1 MAKVIPVT
9 HPNSFFFK
17 IYPKIAAPSPIPT
30 LMIKNYLKIAWRNL
44 LRNKSFSL
52 INILGLSIGITTCLL
67 IFLYVQYE
75 LGYDRYHTKKD
86 RIVRISA
93 SFKTPDSDVPLAKS
107 PILLAEE
114 LRRDYPEI
122 ESAVRLQ
129 DYNPIVKWGS
139 KLFDEDDF
147 YSTDSTIF
155 SIFDFEFKEGSPQT
169 CLQAPNSIVL
179 TERMVK
185 KYFGN
190 QKAMGKGMVINNQ
203 NVTVTAVIVD
213 PPANSD
219 IKISALLAA
228 DFSKITDWLTQDPDV
243 FTFALFKNKP
253 DLKNFGDKLARLSS
267 QKIQPELDKMDA
279 KNYHVYFNLMPL
291 AEVHYFKGLL
301 DDTPKGNKQVSYI
314 FSLLAVF
321 ILILAILNYI
331 NLSTARAT
339 ERAKEVGIR
348 KVNGARPVQLIRQFL
363 FESFVLLS
371 IAWTIAIVLVL
382 LVMPLFNK
390 ILDTAITFSWWHL
403 GVMVII
409 FLVSILLTGLY
420 PAFVLSGFKPVEIL
434 KGKWRH
440 SSSGVFFRKSLTVVQ
455 FVITGCLV
463 TGAIVIYS
471 QMKYISD
478 KDLGFSMQKIITI
491 GLDED
496 SVSQWAVPSFRH
508 DVESIVGEGYVSA
521 GSGIM
526 GEGMAMSTTFAETE
540 SGGKRELMSIY
551 QFVDKE
557 FIPLLNIKIK
567 EGRNIT
573 DSFRTDQNN
582 AFIVNEAFVDKMG
595 WKNALGKSMDGF
607 NRKGKVVGVIKNYFF
622 KSLHN
627 AVEPIVIL
635 YNTRTVALVTV
646 KTETKNISRIAEI
659 WKAHFPSQ
667 PFQYDF
673 LDEALAGQYKKDKT
687 TQTLFTYFTFF
698 AIFISAMGLY
708 GLVSLMAVQ
717 RRKEISVRKVLG
729 ASLTQLISLLS
740 KDFLNLILIASL
752 LAIPISWYTMN
763 KWLQDYAYHISL
775 SWWMFTIPVVLIIF
789 VALLVVAQQLF
800 KAALENP
807 VNSLRSE

>member
-1 MAKVIPVT
+1 
-9 HPNSFFFK
+9 
-17 IYPKIAAPSPIPT
+17 
-30 LMIKNYLKIAWRNL
+30 MIKNYLKIAWRNL

-86 RIVRISA
+86 RILRISA

-122 ESAVRLQ
+122 ESAFRLQ
-129 DYNPIVKWGS
+129 DYHPIVKSGGD
-139 KLFDEDDF
+139 LFDEDDF

-155 SIFDFEFKEGSPQT
+155 SIFDFKFKEGSPQT

-185 KYFGN
+185 KYFGK
-190 QKAMGKGMVINNQ
+190 QRAVGKVMVINNK
-203 NVTVTAVIVD
+203 NLTVTAVIAD
-213 PPANSD
+213 PPSNSD
-219 IKISALLAA
+219 IKINALLAGN
-228 DFSKITDWLTQDPDV
+228 FSVTDWLTKDPDV
-243 FTFALFKNKP
+243 FTFALFKGKP
-253 DLKNFGDKLARLSS
+253 DLKNFSDKLAKLSA

-279 KNYHVYFNLMPL
+279 KQYHVYFKLEPL
-291 AEVHYFKGLL
+291 AEVHYSKGLL

-321 ILILAILNYI
+321 ILVIAILNYI

-348 KVNGARPVQLIRQFL
+348 KVNGARPGQLIRQFL
-363 FESFVLLS
+363 FESFILLS
-371 IAWTIAIVLVL
+371 IAWAIAIILVL

-390 ILDTAITFSWWHL
+390 ILDTVITFSWWHA

-409 FLVSILLTGLY
+409 FFLSIFLTGLY

-463 TGAIVIYS
+463 TGAMVIYS
-471 QMKYISD
+471 QMKYINE
-478 KDLGFSMQKIITI
+478 KDLGFSAQQIVTI
-491 GLDED
+491 GIDDD
-496 SVSQWAVPSFRH
+496 SVSQRAVPSFRH
-508 DVESIVGEGYVSA
+508 EVESIVGQGQVSA

-540 SGGKRELMSIY
+540 NGGKRELMCIY

-557 FIPLLNIKIK
+557 FIPLLNIRIK

-573 DSFRTDQNN
+573 DSFSTDQNN
-582 AFIVNEAFVDKMG
+582 AFIVNEAFVTKMG
-595 WKNALGKSMDGF
+595 WKTALGKSMDGF

-635 YNTRTVALVTV
+635 HNRQTVAVVTV
-646 KTETKNISRIAEI
+646 KTDTKNIPRIAEI
-659 WKAHFPSQ
+659 WKTHFPSK

-673 LDEALAGQYKKDKT
+673 LDEALAGQYKKDRT

-717 RRKEISVRKVLG
+717 RRKEIGVRKVLG
-729 ASLTQLISLLS
+729 ASLVRLISLLS
-740 KDFLNLILIASL
+740 KGFLKLILIASV
-752 LAIPISWYTMN
+752 LAIPISWYAMN

-775 SWWMFTIPVVLIIF
+775 HWWMFTLPVVLIIF
-789 VALLVVAQQLF
+789 VALLVIAQQIL
-800 KAALENP
+800 KAAMENP
-807 VNSLRSE
+807 VKSLRSE